1 MYEVVLIDKNN
12 KTEKHPF
19 DNNLSDARKLLQES
33 YSKQTPFRR
42 FVVGGT
48 NHTVHTG

>member
-19 DNNLSDARKLLQES
+19 DNNLSGARKLLQES
-33 YSKQTPFRR
+33 YTKQTHKEGELRKDGEVLMR
-42 FVVGGT
+42 FW
-48 NHTVHTG
+48 